1 MSEVQSPTPVKLINQ
16 LSLNSNGSSDVD
28 STGQEDTE
36 ITLDQAIASSGDQAD
51 AWGFSRPNNQS
62 QNVAVMPVEK
72 DSEVYNMN
80 HRRRGIAL
88 IFNHK
93 LFDSRLGLKQRNG
106 TDADRDNLRLT
117 LRQLD
122 FEVRVYNDLA
132 FKDMERILE
141 DLAHDDHSDAD
152 CIFVSV
158 LSHGELGILYA
169 ADQPY
174 KPDRLWAHFN
184 AEKCPTLAGKPKLF
198 FVQACQGDQLDCGV
212 KLRNVGHTATDSNA
226 MSYKIPS
233 HADFLIAYSTI
244 PGFYSWRNTTAG
256 SWFVQAICHVLQ
268 RQGTTKDLL
277 SNMTR
282 VARKVAF
289 DFQSNTPGD
298 SYMHEKKQIPCITSM
313 LTRDVYFPR
322 KL

>member
-1 MSEVQSPTPVKLINQ
+1 M
-16 LSLNSNGSSDVD
+16 
-28 STGQEDTE
+28 
-36 ITLDQAIASSGDQAD
+36 
-51 AWGFSRPNNQS
+51 
-62 QNVAVMPVEK
+62 EK

-198 FVQACQGDQLDCGV
+198 FVQVRNLKNNLPYGGLGEACNA
-212 KLRNVGHTATDSNA
+212 KLAS
-226 MSYKIPS
+226 
-233 HADFLIAYSTI
+233 L
-244 PGFYSWRNTTAG
+244 
-256 SWFVQAICHVLQ
+256 
-268 RQGTTKDLL
+268 
-277 SNMTR
+277 
-282 VARKVAF
+282 AF
-289 DFQSNTPGD
+289 EGPAPQSPVPQ
-298 SYMHEKKQIPCITSM
+298 SPAPQSPVPQSPVPQSPIKS
-313 LTRDVYFPR
+313 
-322 KL
+322 

>member
-1 MSEVQSPTPVKLINQ
+1 
-16 LSLNSNGSSDVD
+16 
-28 STGQEDTE
+28 
-36 ITLDQAIASSGDQAD
+36 
-51 AWGFSRPNNQS
+51 
-62 QNVAVMPVEK
+62 MPVEK

-198 FVQACQGDQLDCGV
+198 FVQVRNLKNNLPYGGLGEACNA
-212 KLRNVGHTATDSNA
+212 KLASLAFEGASPPFCRLRRPLH
-226 MSYKIPS
+226 K
-233 HADFLIAYSTI
+233 FL
-244 PGFYSWRNTTAG
+244 R
-256 SWFVQAICHVLQ
+256 
-268 RQGTTKDLL
+268 
-277 SNMTR
+277 
-282 VARKVAF
+282 
-289 DFQSNTPGD
+289 
-298 SYMHEKKQIPCITSM
+298 EKKSKKNFEKKNIAKKIFFRFSKIFFRRN
-313 LTRDVYFPR
+313 LLFDE
-322 KL
+322 